1 MKVTIDKNITSIVS
15 DSVKVIL
22 EEDDERVYISVI
34 EKVRLEGGDSY
45 DDTEELIT
53 NNLSVLKARELNLK
67 FID

>member
-15 DSVKVIL
+15 DSVKVTI
-22 EEDDERVYISVI
+22 EEDEKRVYISVI

-53 NNLSVLKARELNLK
+53 NNLSILKARELNLK